1 MGGVWT
7 LAGALPI
14 FNRINYRRGCFMKKS
29 FQRVIATLNLFQGK
43 QSLTI
48 FLLAAFFALS
58 ACDDS
63 SSASDDNNET
73 SAVESSSSVKDSDST
88 EESSSSIDKKSS
100 GNETKDKSS
109 SSDTKSSSSTKET
122 KVSSDSKSS
131 SSVKSD
137 DSSSS
142 LSTCPP
148 EKEGKTKMVAFTGVT
163 YICTDGYWIE
173 VSSSSAASSSSYFD
187 MTNQFNSDIKYGTHT
202 DSRDGVTYKTITI
215 KYGYYG
221 VDSLTFFAENLNFG
235 KMVQSS
241 EQQGDSTKY
250 CYDNDPWYCEHGFGG
265 LYSWN
270 TVMKFPAACNNASIG
285 SDDCPYKYDYPKG
298 SLLKND
304 IVHKGICDEGWH
316 VMHEGEWAFLW
327 EKAGISSVAS
337 AHGSYVFVLKPTY
350 FGLNKS
356 GFSILPAGRFVP
368 SEGGFSDLGEG
379 ARFWRPEQDEENSQ
393 KASFI
398 YVPSLGDDFS
408 LQRVAVKENAYP
420 VRCVKDYKP
429 EN

>member
-1 MGGVWT
+1 
-7 LAGALPI
+7 
-14 FNRINYRRGCFMKKS
+14 MKNLKMLFCIAVFS
-29 FQRVIATLNLFQGK
+29 VIG
-43 QSLTI
+43 
-48 FLLAAFFALS
+48 FLG
-58 ACDDS
+58 CDDS
-63 SSASDDNNET
+63 ASCNEPDEKTSVDSSSSVCKDCDD
-73 SAVESSSSVKDSDST
+73 ESSSSAKKIESSAEKNVESSDDAETGTSSSSIANSNMSSSSKKAGASSSV
-88 EESSSSIDKKSS
+88 EKESSSSQAF
-100 GNETKDKSS
+100 SS
-109 SSDTKSSSSTKET
+109 SSMKDTTDPLESL
-122 KVSSDSKSS
+122 SS
-131 SSVKSD
+131 SSVESGVL
-137 DSSSS
+137 SSSS

-148 EKEGKTKMVAFTGVT
+148 EKEGKIKIVAFTGVT
-163 YICTDGYWIE
+163 YICTEGYWIE

-187 MTNQFNSDIKYGTHT
+187 MTDQFNSDINYGTHT

-270 TVMKFPAACNNASIG
+270 TIMKFPAACNNASIG
-285 SDDCPYKYDYPKG
+285 SDDCPSNYDYPKG
-298 SLLKND
+298 SLLKHD
-304 IVHKGICDEGWH
+304 VLHKGICDEGWH

-327 EKAGISSVAS
+327 ERAGISSVAN
-337 AHGSYVFVLKPTY
+337 AHGSYVFVLIPTY

-356 GFSILPAGRFVP
+356 GLSILPAGRFVP

-398 YVPSLGDDFS
+398 YVPGLGDDFS
-408 LQRVAVKENAYP
+408 LQRVAVKENAYS

>member
-1 MGGVWT
+1 MKNFIAPRS
-7 LAGALPI
+7 LSLPKGLLI
-14 FNRINYRRGCFMKKS
+14 
-29 FQRVIATLNLFQGK
+29 
-43 QSLTI
+43 TI
-48 FLLAAFFALS
+48 FMLAAFFALWG
-58 ACDDS
+58 CDDS
-63 SSASDDNNET
+63 SSASSDET
-73 SAVESSSSVKDSDST
+73 GVSSSSVESSDS
-88 EESSSSIDKKSS
+88 ESSSAVDKKSS
-100 GNETKDKSS
+100 GEEAYEKDKSS
-109 SSDTKSSSSTKET
+109 SSFKGSEPAEVSSSSAKET
-122 KVSSDSKSS
+122 KNSSDSKSS

-285 SDDCPYKYDYPKG
+285 SDDCPSNYDYPKG
-298 SLLKND
+298 SLSKHD
-304 IVHKGICDEGWH
+304 VFHKGICDEGWH
-316 VMHEGEWAFLW
+316 VMHEGEWALLW
-327 EKAGISSVAS
+327 ERAGISSVAS

-408 LQRVAVKENAYP
+408 LQRVAVKENAYS

>member
-1 MGGVWT
+1 
-7 LAGALPI
+7 
-14 FNRINYRRGCFMKKS
+14 
-29 FQRVIATLNLFQGK
+29 
-43 QSLTI
+43 
-48 FLLAAFFALS
+48 
-58 ACDDS
+58 
-63 SSASDDNNET
+63 
-73 SAVESSSSVKDSDST
+73 
-88 EESSSSIDKKSS
+88 
-100 GNETKDKSS
+100 
-109 SSDTKSSSSTKET
+109 
-122 KVSSDSKSS
+122 
-131 SSVKSD
+131 
-137 DSSSS
+137 
-142 LSTCPP
+142 
-148 EKEGKTKMVAFTGVT
+148 MVAFTGVT

-187 MTNQFNSDIKYGTHT
+187 MTNQFNSDIKYRTHT

-285 SDDCPYKYDYPKG
+285 SDDCPSNYDYPKG

-316 VMHEGEWAFLW
+316 VMHEGEWALLW
-327 EKAGISSVAS
+327 ERAGISSVAN
-337 AHGSYVFVLKPTY
+337 AHGSYVFVLIPTY

-368 SEGGFSDLGEG
+368 SEGGFSDLGEA

-398 YVPSLGDDFS
+398 YVPGLGDDFS
-408 LQRVAVKENAYP
+408 LQRVAVKENAYS

>member
-1 MGGVWT
+1 MKTIKKIGLVSAVAFAM
-7 LAGALPI
+7 LA
-14 FNRINYRRGCFMKKS
+14 F
-29 FQRVIATLNLFQGK
+29 
-43 QSLTI
+43 
-48 FLLAAFFALS
+48 S

-63 SSASDDNNET
+63 SSASEDYNET
-73 SAVESSSSVKDSDST
+73 SVVESSSSSSHENGKSSDSKT
-88 EESSSSIDKKSS
+88 KQSSSSIEEQNSS
-100 GNETKDKSS
+100 STEKMSSSSQKTGMNDKSS
-109 SSDTKSSSSTKET
+109 SSGLKDEKKSSSSSFLEKNRCEPEEDGQTYKE
-122 KVSSDSKSS
+122 
-131 SSVKSD
+131 
-137 DSSSS
+137 
-142 LSTCPP
+142 
-148 EKEGKTKMVAFTGVT
+148 AFTGIR

-202 DSRDGVTYKTITI
+202 DSRDGKTYKTITM

-316 VMHEGEWAFLW
+316 VMHEGEWALLW
-327 EKAGISSVAS
+327 ERAGISSVAS

-379 ARFWRPEQDEENSQ
+379 ARFWRPEQDEEK

-398 YVPSLGDDFS
+398 YVPRLGDDFS

>member
-1 MGGVWT
+1 MW
-7 LAGALPI
+7 
-14 FNRINYRRGCFMKKS
+14 GCPMKKFS
-29 FQRVIATLNLFQGK
+29 VL
-43 QSLTI
+43 
-48 FLLAAFFALS
+48 FALS
-58 ACDDS
+58 VFCLGLVVGCDDS
-63 SSASDDNNET
+63 SSASGDNNET
-73 SAVESSSSVKDSDST
+73 SAVESSSSISTDKEKSSDSKT
-88 EESSSSIDKKSS
+88 KQSSSSIEEQNSS
-100 GNETKDKSS
+100 STEKMSSSSQKTGMNDKSS
-109 SSDTKSSSSTKET
+109 SSVNGGASSSSFVTNC
-122 KVSSDSKSS
+122 KVVCSEECEGTIKWRDITTQVVCRKGAWLNIDS
-131 SSVKSD
+131 
-137 DSSSS
+137 
-142 LSTCPP
+142 L
-148 EKEGKTKMVAFTGVT
+148 EAL
-163 YICTDGYWIE
+163 
-173 VSSSSAASSSSYFD
+173 SSSSYFD
-187 MTNQFNSDIKYGTHT
+187 MTNQFNTDIKYGTHT
-202 DSRDGVTYKTITI
+202 DSRDGKTYKTITM

-285 SDDCPYKYDYPKG
+285 SDDCPSNYDYPKG
-298 SLLKND
+298 SLSKHD
-304 IVHKGICDEGWH
+304 VFHKGICDEGWH

-327 EKAGISSVAS
+327 ERAGISSVAS

-356 GFSILPAGRFVP
+356 GLSILPAGRFVP

-379 ARFWRPEQDEENSQ
+379 ARFWRSEQDEENSQ

-398 YVPSLGDDFS
+398 YVPGLGDDFS
-408 LQRVAVKENAYP
+408 LQRVAVKENAYSI
-420 VRCVKDYKP
+420 RCVKDYKP

>member
-1 MGGVWT
+1 
-7 LAGALPI
+7 
-14 FNRINYRRGCFMKKS
+14 MKNLKMLFCIVVFS
-29 FQRVIATLNLFQGK
+29 VIG
-43 QSLTI
+43 
-48 FLLAAFFALS
+48 FLG
-58 ACDDS
+58 CDDS
-63 SSASDDNNET
+63 ASSNEPDEKIFADSSSSVCKDCDD
-73 SAVESSSSVKDSDST
+73 ESSSSAKKIDSSA
-88 EESSSSIDKKSS
+88 EKGVESSDDA
-100 GNETKDKSS
+100 ETGKSS
-109 SSDTKSSSSTKET
+109 SSKGRVISSSSEYTT
-122 KVSSDSKSS
+122 LSNASS
-131 SSVKSD
+131 SNDNALETCSEEFEGMVRIRK
-137 DSSSS
+137 DSSGTQ
-142 LSTCPP
+142 L
-148 EKEGKTKMVAFTGVT
+148 KWD
-163 YICTDGYWIE
+163 CTDGFWILR
-173 VSSSSAASSSSYFD
+173 SSSSATSSSSYFD
-187 MTNQFNSDIKYGTHT
+187 MTDQFNSDIKYGTHT

-285 SDDCPYKYDYPKG
+285 SDDCPSNYDYPKG

-316 VMHEGEWAFLW
+316 VMHEGEWALLW
-327 EKAGISSVAS
+327 ERAGISSVAN
-337 AHGSYVFVLKPTY
+337 AHGSYVFVLIPTY

-368 SEGGFSDLGEG
+368 SEGGFSDLGEA

-398 YVPSLGDDFS
+398 YVPGLGDDFS
-408 LQRVAVKENAYP
+408 LQRVAVKENAYS

>member
-1 MGGVWT
+1 
-7 LAGALPI
+7 
-14 FNRINYRRGCFMKKS
+14 MKCVKG
-29 FQRVIATLNLFQGK
+29 LG
-43 QSLTI
+43 
-48 FLLAAFFALS
+48 FLWVAVLAAFFALS

-100 GNETKDKSS
+100 GNESTEKDKSS
-109 SSDTKSSSSTKET
+109 SSVKGSEPVEVSSSSAKET
-122 KVSSDSKSS
+122 KNSSDSKSS
-131 SSVKSD
+131 SSVKAD

-173 VSSSSAASSSSYFD
+173 VSSSSAVSSSSYFD
-187 MTNQFNSDIKYGTHT
+187 MTDQFNSDIKYGTHT
-202 DSRDGVTYKTITI
+202 DSRDGKTYKTITM

-221 VDSLTFFAENLNFG
+221 IDSLTFFAENLNFG

-285 SDDCPYKYDYPKG
+285 SDDCPSNYDYPKG
-298 SLLKND
+298 SLSKHD
-304 IVHKGICDEGWH
+304 VFHKGICDEGWH
-316 VMHEGEWAFLW
+316 VMHEGEWALLW
-327 EKAGISSVAS
+327 ERAGISSVAN
-337 AHGSYVFVLKPTY
+337 AHGSYVFVLRPTY

-356 GFSILPAGRFVP
+356 GLSILPAGRFVP
-368 SEGGFSDLGEG
+368 SEGGFSGLGEG
-379 ARFWRPEQDEENSQ
+379 AQFWRPEQDEENSL

-398 YVPSLGDDFS
+398 YVFALGDDFS
-408 LQRVAVKENAYP
+408 LERVTVKENAYSI
-420 VRCVKDYKP
+420 RCVKDYKP

>member
-1 MGGVWT
+1 MKTIKKLGLVSAVAFAM
-7 LAGALPI
+7 LA
-14 FNRINYRRGCFMKKS
+14 
-29 FQRVIATLNLFQGK
+29 
-43 QSLTI
+43 
-48 FLLAAFFALS
+48 FL

-63 SSASDDNNET
+63 SSASSDET
-73 SAVESSSSVKDSDST
+73 GASCASIESSDS

-100 GNETKDKSS
+100 GNESTEKDKSS
-109 SSDTKSSSSTKET
+109 SSENMSSSSAKET
-122 KVSSDSKSS
+122 KNSSDSKSS
-131 SSVKSD
+131 SSVKAD

-173 VSSSSAASSSSYFD
+173 VSSSSAVSSSSYFD
-187 MTNQFNSDIKYGTHT
+187 MTDQFNSDIKYGTHT
-202 DSRDGVTYKTITI
+202 DSRDGKTYKTITM

-221 VDSLTFFAENLNFG
+221 IDSLTFFAENLNFG

-285 SDDCPYKYDYPKG
+285 SDDCPSNYDYPKG
-298 SLLKND
+298 SLSKHD
-304 IVHKGICDEGWH
+304 VFHKGICDEGWH

-327 EKAGISSVAS
+327 EKAGISSVAN
-337 AHGSYVFVLKPTY
+337 AHGSYVFVLRPTY

-356 GFSILPAGRFVP
+356 GLSILPAGRFVP
-368 SEGGFSDLGEG
+368 SEGGFSGLGEG
-379 ARFWRPEQDEENSQ
+379 AQFWRPEQDEENSL

-398 YVPSLGDDFS
+398 YVFALGDDFS
-408 LQRVAVKENAYP
+408 LERVTVKENAYSI
-420 VRCVKDYKP
+420 RCVKDYKP

>member
-1 MGGVWT
+1 
-7 LAGALPI
+7 
-14 FNRINYRRGCFMKKS
+14 MKKS

-48 FLLAAFFALS
+48 FMLAAFFALWG
-58 ACDDS
+58 CDDS
-63 SSASDDNNET
+63 SSASGDNNET
-73 SAVESSSSVKDSDST
+73 SAVESSSSVRDSDST

-109 SSDTKSSSSTKET
+109 SSENKSSSSIKET
-122 KVSSDSKSS
+122 KNSSDSKSS

-142 LSTCPP
+142 LSICPP

-285 SDDCPYKYDYPKG
+285 SDDCPSNYDYPKG
-298 SLLKND
+298 SLSKHD
-304 IVHKGICDEGWH
+304 VFHKGICDEGWH
-316 VMHEGEWAFLW
+316 VMHEGEWALLW
-327 EKAGISSVAS
+327 ERAGISSVAS

-398 YVPSLGDDFS
+398 YVPRLGDDFS
-408 LQRVAVKENAYP
+408 LQRVAVKENAYS

>member
-1 MGGVWT
+1 MNKFKTLLFLAVFGGIGLW
-7 LAGALPI
+7 G
-14 FNRINYRRGCFMKKS
+14 
-29 FQRVIATLNLFQGK
+29 
-43 QSLTI
+43 
-48 FLLAAFFALS
+48 
-58 ACDDS
+58 CDDS
-63 SSASDDNNET
+63 SSASSDET
-73 SAVESSSSVKDSDST
+73 GVSSSSVESSDS
-88 EESSSSIDKKSS
+88 ESSSAVDKKSS
-100 GNETKDKSS
+100 GEEAYEKDKSS
-109 SSDTKSSSSTKET
+109 SSFKGSEPAELSSSSAKET
-122 KVSSDSKSS
+122 KNSSDSKSS

-163 YICTDGYWIE
+163 SICPAGYCIE

-202 DSRDGVTYKTITI
+202 DSRDGVTDKTITI

-285 SDDCPYKYDYPKG
+285 SDDCPSNYDYPKG
-298 SLLKND
+298 SLSKHD
-304 IVHKGICDEGWH
+304 VFHKGICDEGWH
-316 VMHEGEWAFLW
+316 VMHEGEWALLW
-327 EKAGISSVAS
+327 ERAGISSVAS
-337 AHGSYVFVLKPTY
+337 AHGSYVFVLKPPY
-350 FGLNKS
+350 LGFNKS

-408 LQRVAVKENAYP
+408 LQRVAVKENAYS

>member
-1 MGGVWT
+1 MKTIKKLGLVSAVAFAM
-7 LAGALPI
+7 LA
-14 FNRINYRRGCFMKKS
+14 F
-29 FQRVIATLNLFQGK
+29 
-43 QSLTI
+43 
-48 FLLAAFFALS
+48 S

-63 SSASDDNNET
+63 SSASSDETGTSSSSVET
-73 SAVESSSSVKDSDST
+73 SDLDESSSSV
-88 EESSSSIDKKSS
+88 DKKSS
-100 GNETKDKSS
+100 GNESTEKDKSS
-109 SSDTKSSSSTKET
+109 SSVKGSEPVEVSSSSAKET
-122 KVSSDSKSS
+122 KNSSDSKSS

-148 EKEGKTKMVAFTGVT
+148 EKEGKTKTVAFTGVT

-173 VSSSSAASSSSYFD
+173 VSSNSAASSSSYFD

-285 SDDCPYKYDYPKG
+285 SDDCPSNYDYPKG
-298 SLLKND
+298 SLSKHD
-304 IVHKGICDEGWH
+304 VFHKGICDEGWH
-316 VMHEGEWAFLW
+316 VMHEGEWALLW
-327 EKAGISSVAS
+327 ERAGISSVAS

-408 LQRVAVKENAYP
+408 LQRVAVKENAYS